1 MKITT
6 AEVYHFITFVT
17 DHKTIA
23 PQLLLRVMD
32 LVLMSAMDINIRDI
46 PGELEEITL
55 KYKS

>member
-6 AEVYHFITFVT
+6 AEVYHFITIVT
-17 DHKTIA
+17 DHKTIP

-32 LVLMSAMDINIRDI
+32 LVLMSALDINIRDI

-55 KYKS
+55 K